1 MKRILLVLTLLA
13 GACAADPVTLT
24 GWSGYQ
30 LYTDDYGATLTDG
43 SWVVLIGSADDTA
56 DDMTADSGG
65 LLDPFSTSG
74 DDVVLGT
81 VNTLTLDGLY
91 GGVFETEEISYE
103 ADDINY
109 LYVRFFDSQAGWGEE
124 MGEVSWGISTAIEA
138 PNTSPSIPTDLLSR
152 NETTSQTA
160 TFAAVPEP
168 LVISF
173 TMLPGLLYV
182 IGRRF
187 FG

>member
-1 MKRILLVLTLLA
+1 M
-13 GACAADPVTLT
+13 
-24 GWSGYQ
+24 
-30 LYTDDYGATLTDG
+30 
-43 SWVVLIGSADDTA
+43 
-56 DDMTADSGG
+56 
-65 LLDPFSTSG
+65 
-74 DDVVLGT
+74 VLGT

-91 GGVFETEEISYE
+91 GCVFETEEISYE